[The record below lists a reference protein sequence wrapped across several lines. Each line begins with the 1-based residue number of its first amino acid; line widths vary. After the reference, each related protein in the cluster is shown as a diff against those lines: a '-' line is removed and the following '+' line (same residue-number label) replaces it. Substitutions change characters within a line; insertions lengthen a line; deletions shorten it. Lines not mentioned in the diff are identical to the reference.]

1 MVYRVY
7 VEKKPGLD
15 NEARSLLNDA
25 RDFLGVSSLER
36 VRLLNRYDL
45 ENLPESLFETA
56 VKEVLSEPPVDLT
69 YDSLEAVRAGAE
81 PAAVFAVEY
90 LPGQFDQRADS
101 AAQCVQFI
109 SQGERPLIRSAKVYI
124 LYGTLTEA

>member
-45 ENLPESLFETA
+45 ENLPESLFLAPFDEETGKA
-56 VKEVLSEPPVDLT
+56 DMSRAIPV
-69 YDSLEAVRAGAE
+69 
-81 PAAVFAVEY
+81 
-90 LPGQFDQRADS
+90 
-101 AAQCVQFI
+101 I
-109 SQGERPLIRSAKVYI
+109 
-124 LYGTLTEA
+124 